1 MKEFSHHG
9 IDVGSVSVNLPNM
22 LKQKEGAVTGLTKG
36 IEGLFAK
43 NKVTYAKGYGKLA
56 GANAVHVD
64 MMDGSKKI
72 IDTKNIII
80 AAGSEPIE
88 LPFLK
93 FDEKV
98 VVSSTGALSL
108 TKIPKKMVLIGAGV
122 IGLELGS
129 VWRRLGAEVEVIEF
143 GDRVCPG
150 MDNEIAANFA
160 KCVQR
165 GFLGS
170 YFVTLEGRYLAK
182 QGMKFRFATKVQS
195 RARTSPTSL
204 ACVQI
209 VRRSKEQLCA
219 RTASLSSRSL

>member
-1 MKEFSHHG
+1 LLLIAHRTAPPRASLDLRRYEQSVKEFSHHG

-43 NKVTYAKGYGKLA
+43 NKVTYAKGYGKIA
-56 GANAVHVD
+56 GPNSVHVD
-64 MMDGSKKI
+64 MMDGSKKVI
-72 IDTKNIII
+72 ETKNIII

-108 TKIPKKMVLIGAGV
+108 TKVPKKMVLIGAGV

-160 KCVQR
+160 K
-165 GFLGS
+165 
-170 YFVTLEGRYLAK
+170 
-182 QGMKFRFATKVQS
+182 
-195 RARTSPTSL
+195 
-204 ACVQI
+204 
-209 VRRSKEQLCA
+209 
-219 RTASLSSRSL
+219 